1 MTAKLVR
8 LVALA
13 GVVGPSVSCGD
24 WVQQGRSPVQLVV
37 EALADGAGQGT
48 VLSDVADTTTDPCS
62 PTSPCIF
69 NDVAKA
75 RLRIQLK
82 DPGSLG
88 VAATPSQ
95 INEVTLDRYRVQ
107 YIRADNHN
115 DQGVDVPYSF
125 DSGLTIT
132 IPEGGAEVSF
142 EVVRHSAKEEAPLR
156 ALLQSRERIS
166 TIATITFYG
175 HDQAGNQVSVAS
187 TMGVNFGDF
196 ADKAR

>member
-1 MTAKLVR
+1 MTAKLVK
-8 LVALA
+8 LVVLA
-13 GVVGPSVSCGD
+13 GVVGPSASCGD
-24 WVQQGRSPVQLVV
+24 FVRQGRSPVQLVV
-37 EALADGAGQGT
+37 EALAGGSGQGT

-88 VAATPSQ
+88 VAATPSR
-95 INEVTLDRYRVQ
+95 INEVTLDRYRVA
-107 YIRADNHN
+107 YLRADNHN
-115 DQGVDVPYSF
+115 VQGVDVPYSF

-132 IPEGGAEVSF
+132 VPEGGAEVSF

-175 HDQAGNQVSVAS
+175 HDQAGNQVGVAS
-187 TMGVNFGDF
+187 TMGVDFGDF

>member
-1 MTAKLVR
+1 
-8 LVALA
+8 
-13 GVVGPSVSCGD
+13 
-24 WVQQGRSPVQLVV
+24 VQLVV

-69 NDVAKA
+69 DDVAKA

-82 DPGSLG
+82 DPGSPG

-95 INEVTLDRYRVQ
+95 INEVTLDRYRVE
-107 YIRADNHN
+107 YLRADSHN
-115 DQGVDVPYSF
+115 VQGVDVPYSF

-132 IPEGGAEVSF
+132 IPGGGAEISF

-187 TMGVNFGDF
+187 TMGVNFADF